1 MGKAGKA
8 GTLKK
13 WPLRSERTDC
23 RRAEGAWAGG
33 ASLERSGAGWSSG
46 DLPPVAKL
54 EPPTSPCCRQPP
66 GT

>member
-33 ASLERSGAGWSSG
+33 ASLEWSGAG
-46 DLPPVAKL
+46 
-54 EPPTSPCCRQPP
+54 
-66 GT
+66 